1 MAMAQLETAEVLQMG
16 MPLFY
21 AAVIIFCFDNWKNIP
36 SFTRFCHIHAISC
49 TRCGIV
55 RCFSMLYYGASD

>member
-21 AAVIIFCFDNWKNIP
+21 AAVIIFCFDNWKNIGNRPVTSGWLESIFFIP
-36 SFTRFCHIHAISC
+36 SP
-49 TRCGIV
+49 
-55 RCFSMLYYGASD
+55 